1 MLLRQLRY
9 FVAIADCGSFTKA
22 ADECFV
28 SESALSQQMKAL
40 ERDLGVELV
49 RRRGRSFELTSAGT
63 YLVGRAREIIRE
75 VDEARDEAVRL
86 GQDDELRLRV
96 GYLSSFSGLELS
108 GAVARFSSIYPEVSI
123 DVAAG
128 SHEELYGRLTSG
140 SIDLVLSD
148 QRRAFSADYE
158 NLILVTYPSLAEF
171 SCRSDLA
178 VRDCLDVS
186 DLRRLPCIVVAPQG
200 QEQAEREYY
209 GSYLGLGSDLL
220 FVDSLDEGR
229 LMVIGN
235 RGYLPVWVAPDA
247 PASDAAVR
255 RLPLLKAGEPISR
268 TYCAFW
274 PKARSGYY
282 VEEFAEALRREY
294 LDGEKDS

>member
-9 FVAIADCGSFTKA
+9 FVAIADCGSYTKA

-96 GYLSSFSGLELS
+96 GYLSSFAGRELQR
-108 GAVARFSSIYPEVSI
+108 AVAGFAGVYPEVSI

-128 SHEELYGRLTSG
+128 SHEELYERLVGG

-148 QRRAFSADYE
+148 QRRAFSGDYE
-158 NLILVTYPSLAEF
+158 NLVLASYPACAEV

-178 VRDCLDVS
+178 QRDSLDVS
-186 DLRRLPCIVVAPQG
+186 DLRRLPCIVVAPHG
-200 QEQAEREYY
+200 QEQAEREYF
-209 GSYLGLGSDLL
+209 GSYLGLGPDLL

-235 RGYLPVWVAPDA
+235 RGYLPVWVASDA
-247 PASDAAVR
+247 PAPEAAVR
-255 RLPLLKAGEPISR
+255 RIPLLKGGAPLTRI
-268 TYCAFW
+268 YCAFW

-282 VEEFAEALRREY
+282 VEEFAEALRSEFQGG
-294 LDGEKDS
+294 GE